1 MTTKIHAVTD
11 GLGRCIDF
19 RLTEGQVH
27 DSMQAKELLQGKN
40 PENVIADKAY
50 DSDAIREQIRSMKS
64 NAVIPTKAPRK
75 EVIEYDKHI
84 YKERHLVENFFQFIK
99 RYRRVGTRYE
109 MSAQNYCGM
118 VIIACILQ
126 WAIF

>member
-19 RLTEGQVH
+19 TLTEGQAH
-27 DSMQAKELLQGKN
+27 ESTQAEELLKDKK

-50 DSDAIREQIRSMKS
+50 DSDAIREHVHMCGA
-64 NAVIPTKAPRK
+64 NAVIPSKACRR
-75 EVIEYDKHI
+75 ERIDHDAHI

-109 MSAQNYCGM
+109 MSAQNYAGM
-118 VIIACILQ
+118 VMIACILQ
-126 WAIF
+126 WLIF